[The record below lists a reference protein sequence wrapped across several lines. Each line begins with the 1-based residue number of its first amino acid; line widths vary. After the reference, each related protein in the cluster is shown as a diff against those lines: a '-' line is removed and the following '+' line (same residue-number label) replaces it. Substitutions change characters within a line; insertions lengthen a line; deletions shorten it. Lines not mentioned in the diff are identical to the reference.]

1 MASIP
6 DDILRS
12 LVDSIERLGIAVGRD
27 AERSEAEVKRAA
39 EDAYARGYAEGRHRE
54 AVERQAT
61 RTDPSPGPLR
71 GVLGVV
77 GEEIQAALATTQGKY
92 ALRALVYLAL
102 GGWVGG
108 GTLLGMEAVKESA
121 AKADPVV
128 EVPDAE

>member
-1 MASIP
+1 MANIP

-27 AERSEAEVKRAA
+27 AERAEAEVKRAA
-39 EDAYARGYAEGRHRE
+39 EAAHARGYAEGRHHE

-77 GEEIQAALATTQGKY
+77 GEEIQAALSTTQGKY

-108 GTLLGMEAVKESA
+108 GLFSGIEAAKESA
-121 AKADPVV
+121 AKVESMV